1 MVMYKILRLIKK
13 ILVIALLS
21 GVNSLK
27 CVLTKNQEWKKREE
41 YMST

>member
-1 MVMYKILRLIKK
+1 MYKILRLIKK

-27 CVLTKNQEWKKREE
+27 CVLTKNQECKKRKE